1 MPNPQ
6 ISRLRMLGLLFT
18 LLGGTLIV
26 LGWNG
31 TAKYACVD
39 CQMPFLLSGGFAGLG
54 LIVIGVGLLVIAQLR
69 VEGDKIAQQLA
80 AASAPAEDPPTIP
93 TQRATKDTEL
103 IPVGAKQPDPKDPDP
118 ADKPSLTDTMIDG
131 KPVTD

>member
-39 CQMPFLLSGGFAGLG
+39 CQVPYLLSGGFAGVG
-54 LIVIGVGLLVIAQLR
+54 LIIIGVGLLVIAQIR
-69 VEGDKIAQQLA
+69 VEGDKIAQHLA
-80 AASAPAEDPPTIP
+80 AASAPTEEPPPIP
-93 TQRATKDTEL
+93 SQRATDTQPTPKDTEL
-103 IPVGAKQPDPKDPDP
+103 IPVGGKDTEKP
-118 ADKPSLTDTMIDG
+118 AITDTMVDG